1 MRGNTPAGNVRHLSI
16 TGLSECTRSVISP
29 PLMGRWSIR
38 TKLHGCCAIG
48 DEQYNEPHVSCA
60 QSDIESI
67 TITTPLEGGAQGSLH
82 TQLSTQLRKQ
92 TCISLSTRVQSLLR
106 ARCCESLSFKSPT
119 LTIPSTSKESLHCL
133 FVRLI
138 HLTLI
143 QLIQN

>member
-1 MRGNTPAGNVRHLSI
+1 MLVHQNEA
-16 TGLSECTRSVISP
+16 
-29 PLMGRWSIR
+29 
-38 TKLHGCCAIG
+38 GCCAIG

-106 ARCCESLSFKSPT
+106 ARCCESLSFKSPNT
-119 LTIPSTSKESLHCL
+119 DNSVNLKGKSSLSFRQINSSDSNTTDSKLS
-133 FVRLI
+133 VRSCAYNGYFFPLR
-138 HLTLI
+138 L
-143 QLIQN
+143 